1 MTRITRLSITA
12 LTAFAF
18 VIMWGAPAQADQGTV
33 LKYSQLPG
41 YLIDPLDMLI
51 SGENIP
57 SDVDWNALNAA
68 SPTQPPPQP
77 NWIIADD
84 FRDPFNTPVLTVRWW
99 GSYVGPTFQQV
110 GGAVTPI
117 FGPGSEDGYVLSF
130 FKDQPVDPLNPFSRP
145 DELLASYIAPFGAV
159 KVTPTT
165 HVGWDGH
172 EIWQYEVN
180 FQDTHLEHAVAGF
193 ADQIGFNQQPG
204 EVYWLSINA
213 EVGHTLVAVT
223 NPDGTTSWI
232 EQDTGKF
239 AIPGNDPLNPDG
251 HFWGWHTSPEA
262 FNDVATMGHLLMG
275 PNGEWIYPQQDWR
288 PIQPNH
294 GLNDMAFQ
302 LLTIPEP
309 ATAVLIGIGLMLI
322 HSRQRSIIG

>member
-12 LTAFAF
+12 LIAFAF
-18 VIMWGAPAQADQGTV
+18 VLVCGASAQAGVGTV
-33 LKYSQLPG
+33 SKYSQRPG
-41 YLIDPLDMLI
+41 YLVDPLDMLI

-57 SDVDWNALNAA
+57 SDVDWNALNNAI
-68 SPTQPPPQP
+68 PTAPPPDP

-99 GSYVGPTFQQV
+99 GSYVGLTFQQDPLT
-110 GGAVTPI
+110 GAVTPL

-130 FKDQPVDPLNPFSRP
+130 FKDQPVDLVNPFSRP
-145 DELLASYIAPFGAV
+145 DELLATYVAPFDV
-159 KVTPTT
+159 VTVSPTG

-172 EIWQYEVN
+172 EIWEYQVN
-180 FQDTHLEHAVAGF
+180 LMDTHLEHALPGI
-193 ADQIGFNQQPG
+193 ADPDGFNQLPG
-204 EVYWLSINA
+204 EIYWLAINA
-213 EVGHTLVAVT
+213 EVGHDIVEVT
-223 NPDGTTSWI
+223 NPDGTISWV

-239 AIPGNDPLNPDG
+239 TIPDPSTTNPDG

-262 FNDVATMGHLLMG
+262 FNDVATMGHLVMG
-275 PNGEWIYPQQDWR
+275 PGGEWIYPQQDWQ

-294 GLNDMAFQ
+294 GLNDMAFE

-309 ATAVLIGIGLMLI
+309 ASLAIFAVGVSLL
-322 HSRQRSIIG
+322 SYKKRRS